1 MPADCAIP
9 VAVAAGHQVT
19 AEVGRDVLLSGGNAA
34 DAGVAMMLASCVAE
48 TVFTGIGGGGFAT
61 YYDAK
66 AGEVRCVD
74 FFVSIPG
81 LGGTIPQPMVPIEVE
96 FGGHALEYTI
106 GASSAAVP
114 GVPRGA
120 AYLHQRWGSL
130 PWRDV
135 VQPAVELAHTGV
147 ALSRQHRSVLD
158 SIWQCMGAGLGGS
171 IHRGPSGDVLE
182 PGETLHIP
190 GLGRA
195 LEVLRDQGADP
206 FYRGEVAEAM
216 LTALEGGAISERDLA
231 AYDVVETAARSTP
244 FAGTEVH
251 SRGDDLDDLLG
262 TLRLL
267 DGRVGEAYDD
277 PVAAVRLVAALR
289 ATALRTE
296 TTNLVVTDAAG
307 DACVITTSLGLGTGV
322 WVPEY
327 GIHPNS
333 MLGEGELIR
342 PGARPGERMG
352 SMIAPTIALDDDGVA
367 VAIGAA
373 GGSRIRSS
381 LVQVL
386 IGVLVGHRGA
396 QHAIDAPRLNPV
408 GDIVRMEPGFAPAV
422 LDALL
427 AEGDRL
433 DHVPE
438 PHAYFGGVS
447 AITRRGAGAD
457 GRRGGAVHVL

>member
-1 MPADCAIP
+1 MPTHSAIP
-9 VAVAAGHQVT
+9 TAVAAGHQVT
-19 AEVGRDVLLSGGNAA
+19 ADVGRDVLLAGGSAA

-66 AGEVRCVD
+66 ADEVRCVD
-74 FFVSIPG
+74 FFVTIPG

-114 GVPRGA
+114 GVPRGT
-120 AYLHQRWGSL
+120 AYLHERWGSL
-130 PWRDV
+130 PWREV

-147 ALSRQHRSVLD
+147 ALSRQHRGVLD
-158 SIWQCMGAGLGGS
+158 SIWQCMGAGLGDA
-171 IHRGPSGDVLE
+171 IHRNAAGAVLA
-182 PGETLHIP
+182 PGETLRIP

-195 LEVLRDQGADP
+195 MEVLRDQGAEP
-206 FYRGEVAEAM
+206 FYEGEVADAM
-216 LTALEGGAISERDLA
+216 LAALDGGAISERDLA
-231 AYDVVETAARSTP
+231 AYDVIETAALAAP
-244 FAGTEVH
+244 FAGTEVY
-251 SRGDDLDDLLG
+251 SRGDDLDDLLE

-267 DGRVGEAYDD
+267 DGRIGEAYDD
-277 PVAAVRLVAALR
+277 PTAALRLVAALR

-352 SMIAPTIALDDDGVA
+352 SMMSPAIALDSDGVV
-367 VAIGAA
+367 VAAGAA

-386 IGVLVGHRGA
+386 IGVLVGHRDA
-396 QHAIDAPRLNPV
+396 QQAIDAPRLNPV
-408 GDIVRMEPGFAPAV
+408 GDIVRLEPGFAPAV
-422 LDALL
+422 LDALV

-457 GRRGGAVHVL
+457 GRRGGAVHLL